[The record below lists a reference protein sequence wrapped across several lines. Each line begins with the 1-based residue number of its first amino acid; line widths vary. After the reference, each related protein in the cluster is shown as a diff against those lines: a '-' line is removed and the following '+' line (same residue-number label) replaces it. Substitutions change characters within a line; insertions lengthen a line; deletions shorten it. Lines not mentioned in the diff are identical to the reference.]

1 MFAKKVETFFDNFVI
16 FLVNA
21 CILSFFTKQVWS
33 LGLSYIC
40 LVIFSF
46 QNYIFLWNLKLIQY
60 FENEIMFE
68 VFMNDVMEKE
78 YQETLFFKLKIAK
91 VQKMKKNIRKLHV

>member
-1 MFAKKVETFFDNFVI
+1 
-16 FLVNA
+16 
-21 CILSFFTKQVWS
+21 
-33 LGLSYIC
+33 
-40 LVIFSF
+40 
-46 QNYIFLWNLKLIQY
+46 
-60 FENEIMFE
+60 MFE